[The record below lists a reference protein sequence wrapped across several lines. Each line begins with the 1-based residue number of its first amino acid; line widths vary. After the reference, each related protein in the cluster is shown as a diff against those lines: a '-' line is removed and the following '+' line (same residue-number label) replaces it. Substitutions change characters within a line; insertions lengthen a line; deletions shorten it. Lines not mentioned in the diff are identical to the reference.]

1 VLAALEVRFGSVPA
15 GLAGRVREMRGRP
28 ELEALLRRAIVVERW
43 LKRRML
49 VEGSLL
55 GFG

>member
-28 ELEALLRRAIVVERW
+28 ELEALLRRAIVVE
-43 LKRRML
+43 
-49 VEGSLL
+49 SLEVFAREV
-55 GFG
+55 G